1 MSEIVLLDG
10 GMGQELIRRSSKP
23 ASPLWSAQVLM
34 DEPEIVE
41 AVHRE
46 YIEAGAKVLT
56 LNSYSVTPERL
67 ARDASEDLF
76 EPLQARAIE
85 IVQRAA
91 ELGDATDTI
100 TIGGCLSPLH
110 GSYRP
115 DTSPAFEDCLET
127 YRRIVA
133 QQRDAVD
140 VFICETMSSVKEA
153 KASVR
158 AAVESGKP
166 VWCGMSVTDE
176 DGTKL
181 RSGEPLADG
190 ARAALEEGAAA
201 VLVNCSWPEAVS
213 QAMPIFAE
221 TGLPFGGF
229 ANGFTK
235 IDALQI
241 GGTVDGL
248 KARTDLGPDQYAD
261 HAMSWVEAGASIVGG
276 CCEVGPAHIEK
287 LAMRLKEAGHQVVGS
302 L

>member
-1 MSEIVLLDG
+1 
-10 GMGQELIRRSSKP
+10 
-23 ASPLWSAQVLM
+23 M
-34 DEPEIVE
+34 DEPDIVE
-41 AVHRE
+41 AVHRD

-85 IVQRAA
+85 IARRAA
-91 ELGDATDTI
+91 ADEGEDGAI

-115 DTSPAFEDCLET
+115 DTAPSFEVCLQT
-127 YRRIVA
+127 CQRVVA
-133 QQRDAVD
+133 EQRDAVD

-153 KASVR
+153 RSAVR

-166 VWCGMSVTDE
+166 VWCGLSVMDE
-176 DGTKL
+176 DGTRL
-181 RSGEPLADG
+181 RSGEPLID
-190 ARAALEEGAAA
+190 AAEAAKEEGAAA

-213 QAMPIFAE
+213 QAMPILAE

-261 HAMSWVEAGASIVGG
+261 HAMAWVQAGARIVGG

-287 LAMRLKEAGHQVVGS
+287 LATRLKEAGHQIVGS